1 MDDFAT
7 CFDENM
13 QALFILKFSIL
24 GPKDTFKEVIKNIVD
39 ETHLLIGVERVQIGP
54 QPKYFG

>member
-1 MDDFAT
+1 MGGCTWFMDDFAT

-24 GPKDTFKEVIKNIVD
+24 GAKDTLKEVIKNITD
-39 ETHLLIGVERVQIGP
+39 ETN
-54 QPKYFG
+54 